1 MTMDKKRYENEI
13 GRFRRLHKKGF
24 PMEKCLNE
32 ETYKRVI
39 GKNKK
44 EEQNGSKQH

>member
-1 MTMDKKRYENEI
+1 MKLEDLGDFT
-13 GRFRRLHKKGF
+13 KKGF